1 MTLADKQIAILTAE
15 DGVERVELT
24 EPRRALEAAEAH
36 VINVTPEGGTV
47 RTFDQTD
54 PSQELTADR
63 PLSECDPADFDGLV
77 LPGGY
82 INPDKLRRDPD
93 AIEFTRSFFEA
104 GKPVGVICHG
114 PWTLIEADVLQG
126 RALTAVES
134 LRTDIRNAGGRWVDE
149 DVHIDRSGESLLVSG
164 RNYKAVG
171 EFAQTVAREFAAEL
185 AASV

>member
-1 MTLADKQIAILTAE
+1 MTLADKRIAILTAE

-36 VINVTPEGGTV
+36 VVHITPEGGKV

-54 PSQELTADR
+54 PSEELTADR
-63 PLSECDPADFDGLV
+63 ALAECDPAEFDALV

-82 INPDKLRRDPD
+82 INPDKLRRDAD
-93 AIEFTRSFFEA
+93 AMTFTRSFFEA

-114 PWTLIEADVLQG
+114 PWTLIEADVLHG
-126 RALTAVES
+126 RAITAVES
-134 LRTDIRNAGGRWVDE
+134 IKTDVRNAGGEWVDE

-164 RNYKAVG
+164 RNHKAV
-171 EFAQTVAREFAAEL
+171 EAFAQTVAREFAAEL